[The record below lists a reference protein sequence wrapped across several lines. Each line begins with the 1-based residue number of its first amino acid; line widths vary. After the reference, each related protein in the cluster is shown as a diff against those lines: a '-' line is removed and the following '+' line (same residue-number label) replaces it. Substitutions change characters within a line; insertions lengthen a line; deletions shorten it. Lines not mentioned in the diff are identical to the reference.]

1 MPSPPL
7 SPSPPTP
14 PPPGLPNLQI
24 NQIAVVA
31 LALTLGHSAYAGD
44 CVDIGLS
51 RASRVVLQI
60 REAGHSER
68 PAVTYRDANA
78 QAWFV
83 ALRGDRIG
91 EGRRDRQS
99 CTLDNVSYWR
109 LPASDPSLT
118 HDANADVLSFLD
130 IDQPAQVIDGRKPAL
145 QEQSVAL
152 SSVGLNYQLA
162 LNYAARRLTPSA
174 FADLYAYRDGWY
186 FDTSFGWS
194 NNAKVSRY
202 ETYALKESLDTGLF
216 LRLGDSTS
224 SPTALGEALQ
234 FAGVSWGTDRSLR
247 QSDFSPVLPSL
258 RNGNVLSGP
267 IEVFINDTLGFQQ
280 TLQSGVYDL
289 RNIPA
294 QQGFNSYTVRTIDAQ
309 GNPVTVQREI
319 YLPAA
324 LLPPGISSWRVD
336 AGFQREDFFSS
347 NARYGSALVAANYS
361 TGLTHDITVGG
372 HALVS
377 KAASSLSADY
387 DQRLSALWAG
397 HLGLIAGKNSVQEG
411 RAVQARLD
419 GGSRWWR
426 LLADWTHAFKPLPG
440 LGSRAALLKQRLLR
454 AQWSAIPGWNL
465 GATLVQSQR
474 ESTAREQVISLT
486 ASTRIPDS
494 ATSLVFSLVQTEA
507 AGAKQNNITVSLF
520 MPLFM
525 PLAPADDNK
534 NRSVYASHSNVD
546 GASFSRAQY
555 SSSGQTPQESSWTL
569 GATHGSRPALTSLDA
584 NWTKSTEK
592 LELMASG
599 RTSPGDNSGLIS
611 MRSGLLWT
619 GGSMFTTRPV
629 TGAFALVSTGQPGV
643 EVQYENRPA
652 GRTDERGML
661 LVPSL
666 LALELN
672 RLSVNPANW
681 PIQWTA
687 SQTEQLVIPPRGG
700 GVLVSFKINAQTWPA
715 QSLIKPVTQDG
726 KPFPAGTVVQA
737 TVNGDLRETVID
749 RRGQLWIGE
758 LLPASVFSITYAGR
772 RCAFSMPSGN
782 NGSDAASV
790 TPAQCEDQP

>member
-1 MPSPPL
+1 MLPEPGFPMNSTFLRPL
-7 SPSPPTP
+7 
-14 PPPGLPNLQI
+14 PGMQL
-24 NQIAVVA
+24 NQIALAA
-31 LALTLGHSAYAGD
+31 LGLLFGHGTYAGPCLD
-44 CVDIGLS
+44 MGLS
-51 RASRVVLQI
+51 KASGMVLQI

-68 PAVTYRDANA
+68 PAVTYRDAEA

-83 ALRGDRIG
+83 ALRGERID
-91 EGRRDRQS
+91 EGRPDRQS
-99 CTLDNVSYWR
+99 CTLDNVTYWR
-109 LPASDPSLT
+109 LPAADPSLT
-118 HDANADVLSFLD
+118 HDANTDVLNFLD
-130 IDQPAQVIDGRKPAL
+130 INQPTQFIDGRKPMLQKQSAAL
-145 QEQSVAL
+145 N
-152 SSVGLNYQLA
+152 SVGLNYQLA
-162 LNYAARRLTPSA
+162 LNYAGMRLNPSA

-186 FDTSFGWS
+186 FDSSFGWS
-194 NNAKVSRY
+194 NNTKISRY

-216 LRLGDSTS
+216 LRLGDSST
-224 SPTALGEALQ
+224 SPTARGESLQ

-267 IEVFINDTLGFQQ
+267 VEVFINDTLGFQQ

-324 LLPPGISSWRVD
+324 LLPPGISSWRLD
-336 AGFQREDFFSS
+336 AGFQREDFFTS

-377 KAASSLSADY
+377 KAASSISADY
-387 DQRLSALWAG
+387 DQRLSALWSG
-397 HLGLIAGKNSVQEG
+397 HLGLLAAKNSVQEG
-411 RAVQARLD
+411 QAVQARLD

-426 LLADWTHAFKPLPG
+426 LLADWTHAFKALPG
-440 LGSRAALLKQRLLR
+440 LGNRPALLKQRLLR

-474 ESTAREQVISLT
+474 EASAREQVISLS

-494 ATSLVFSLVQTEA
+494 ATSLVFSLVQTES
-507 AGAKQNNITVSLF
+507 AGAKQNNVTVS
-520 MPLFM
+520 LFM
-525 PLAPADDNK
+525 PLAPADDNR
-534 NRSVYASHSNVD
+534 NRSVYASHSSVD
-546 GASFSRAQY
+546 GAGISRAQY
-555 SSSGQTPQESSWTL
+555 SSSGQTSLESNWTL
-569 GATHGSRPALTSLDA
+569 GATHGSRPALTSVDA
-584 NWTKSTEK
+584 NWTMSTEK
-592 LELMASG
+592 LEFMASG
-599 RTSPGDNSGLIS
+599 RASPGDNNGLIS

-619 GGSMFTTRPV
+619 GGSVFSTRPI
-629 TGAFALVSTGQPGV
+629 TGAFALVSTGKPGV

-652 GRTDERGML
+652 GRSDERGML

-672 RLSVNPANW
+672 RLSVNPATW

-687 SQTEQLVIPPRGG
+687 SQIEQVVIPPRGG
-700 GVLVSFKINAQTWPA
+700 GVLVSFKINAQSWPV
-715 QSLIKPVTQDG
+715 QSLLKPVTQDG
-726 KPFPAGTVVQA
+726 KVFLAGTVVHA
-737 TVNGDLRETVID
+737 TVSGEQRETVID

-758 LLPASVFSITYAGR
+758 LLPASMFIITHAGR
-772 RCAFSMPSGN
+772 RCEFSMPPGN
-782 NGSDAASV
+782 NGNEAVSV
-790 TPAQCEDQP
+790 APTQCQDQP